1 MTTAVYSY
9 ERISTKEDRE
19 LQSFQR
25 QDNALERYQK
35 DNGIKIDLSFRDDA
49 SGKSFDRPQW
59 QVLEKIVKKGD
70 TIIFKELSRFTREAV
85 NGYEKYMSLYNLGV
99 NMVFIDN
106 PTMNT
111 EYIHML
117 NKAANEQDLVTKT
130 ALEGTIKLLLIV
142 ELDRVEKQRLTI
154 VKNIRDGI
162 SASDKKSGRPTGKL
176 DKMTDVLRAD
186 IKAYLKD
193 RSISQTDLMKKH
205 QISRNTLKKYIEIVK
220 ESANE

>member
-25 QDNALERYQK
+25 QDNALERYEK

-176 DKMTDVLRAD
+176 DKMTDVLKAD

-193 RSISQTDLMKKH
+193 RSISQTALMKKH

-220 ESANE
+220 ESENQ

>member
-176 DKMTDVLRAD
+176 DKMTDVLKAD

-193 RSISQTDLMKKH
+193 RNISQTALMKKH

-220 ESANE
+220 ESENQ

>member
-1 MTTAVYSY
+1 MANVIFGY

-19 LQSFQR
+19 LQSFTR
-25 QDNALERYQK
+25 QNDAFERYQK
-35 DNGIKIDLSFRDDA
+35 DNGIKIDLIFKDDA
-49 SGKSFDRPQW
+49 SGKSFDRPEW
-59 QVLEKIVKKGD
+59 QKLEKIVHEGD